1 MKYYYKVRIGEEK
14 MSLIPSFEIGIWN
27 AWIFMIWLIISP
39 ILSSIAIKG
48 KEETKRLRASATIKH
63 EKMLN
68 VISMSAVVFGF
79 IYSIFLPLKLNT
91 IWFYIG
97 LIIFLIGLTIDFSV
111 LFTFRKAKP
120 DKPFTMGPYKYSRH
134 PIYLALILI
143 FLGVSIMSYSWIIIV
158 FLIIIIM
165 HLQLAVP
172 AEELYCL
179 KKYGKVYQDYLKRT
193 PRWIGIPKPEKKP

>member
-1 MKYYYKVRIGEEK
+1 
-14 MSLIPSFEIGIWN
+14 MSWIPAFEIGFWN

-39 ILSSIAIKG
+39 FLSSIVIKG
-48 KEETKRLRASATIKH
+48 KEVSKRLRASAPMKH

-68 VISMSAVVFGF
+68 VISMAAVVFGF

-91 IWFYIG
+91 IWFYFG

-111 LFTFRKAKP
+111 LFTLRKVEP
-120 DKPFTMGPYKYSRH
+120 DKPFTNGPYKYSRH

-143 FLGVSIMSYSWIIIV
+143 FLGVSIISFSWIIFV
-158 FLIIIIM
+158 CLIIIIM
-165 HLQLAVP
+165 HLLLAVP

-179 KKYGKVYQDYLKRT
+179 KKYGRIYHDYLKRT
-193 PRWIGIPKPEKKP
+193 PRWIGIPKSDKKR